1 MKNNKVALVLAFKG
15 TNYGMHLQ
23 GYATQQILDSWGY
36 NTEIIDYKNKGILNG
51 APIQRG
57 LLTFLWKSFKRRFF
71 EKKQYASWGNE
82 YLKNNELR
90 LQASDWFRKT
100 MLHDIKPI
108 EGIEALRN
116 YASNCQSV
124 LIGSDQ
130 QWIPGVSFGNFLSLR
145 FVPTGVNKI
154 SYATSLG
161 VSEYPKYCYAS
172 AKRMW
177 SRIDHLSTREEEGK
191 YVISTICPNK
201 QVSVVLDPTYLLTKG
216 DWLDRIPF
224 EKKIEEKYLL
234 CYFLGNQD
242 SSKLC
247 ARRYADKHGLK
258 LVSIVSNES
267 MSNIDFSYCDE
278 AIQGASVQDFVN
290 LIRGAECLFTDSFHG
305 LAFGVINEKQFYV
318 FYRRRDDAKQSR
330 NSRID
335 NILRTWNL
343 SERLIT
349 DEDRTWSNDY
359 PAIDYKS
366 VSKTLSVLRA
376 ESLEWLRNA
385 LLNK

>member
-1 MKNNKVALVLAFKG
+1 M
-15 TNYGMHLQ
+15 
-23 GYATQQILDSWGY
+23 
-36 NTEIIDYKNKGILNG
+36 
-51 APIQRG
+51 
-57 LLTFLWKSFKRRFF
+57 
-71 EKKQYASWGNE
+71 
-82 YLKNNELR
+82 
-90 LQASDWFRKT
+90 
-100 MLHDIKPI
+100 
-108 EGIEALRN
+108 RN

>member
-36 NTEIIDYKNKGILNG
+36 NTEIIDYKAKGILNG

-130 QWIPGVSFGNFLSLR
+130 QWIPGVSFGTFLSLR

-349 DEDRTWSNDY
+349 GEDRTWSNDY
-359 PAIDYKS
+359 PTIDYKS

>member
-1 MKNNKVALVLAFKG
+1 
-15 TNYGMHLQ
+15 
-23 GYATQQILDSWGY
+23 
-36 NTEIIDYKNKGILNG
+36 
-51 APIQRG
+51 
-57 LLTFLWKSFKRRFF
+57 
-71 EKKQYASWGNE
+71 
-82 YLKNNELR
+82 
-90 LQASDWFRKT
+90 
-100 MLHDIKPI
+100 
-108 EGIEALRN
+108 
-116 YASNCQSV
+116 
-124 LIGSDQ
+124 
-130 QWIPGVSFGNFLSLR
+130 
-145 FVPTGVNKI
+145 
-154 SYATSLG
+154 
-161 VSEYPKYCYAS
+161 
-172 AKRMW
+172 
-177 SRIDHLSTREEEGK
+177 
-191 YVISTICPNK
+191 
-201 QVSVVLDPTYLLTKG
+201 
-216 DWLDRIPF
+216 
-224 EKKIEEKYLL
+224 
-234 CYFLGNQD
+234 
-242 SSKLC
+242 
-247 ARRYADKHGLK
+247 
-258 LVSIVSNES
+258 

-359 PAIDYKS
+359 PVIDYKS